1 MANNNVYFTT
11 YTRRTDN
18 RDNQNFIYNSS
29 QMDSL
34 PEQMK
39 SAHIRYTV
47 YDTFVSFKEE
57 NQYSSVNVGPM
68 PVKPNQGKLSKIF
81 QIPDSV
87 DSGLLVPGL
96 ISFSKNV
103 VIFELPPAFKLVSHV
118 PFNKDVITDEILSR
132 SIVDSYIPVPWQVYV
147 AIFDNEHRLIDT
159 YMFYARNS
167 IITHGIE
174 EHLYSPALPNF
185 YSNGL
190 LCRPFYAS
198 SEDVNKYDKNISG
211 VIAAAYDSVWN
222 SGWNTDLIDTLI
234 DTGYSA
240 SQHSPSRKH
249 SKEYFSKQD
258 LNYKFDQIISCL
270 TLISYYDKHKAFPY
284 YIRGI
289 SDFSLEQ
296 IIHSIFAIPSFNKM
310 WDQDFEVEKDI
321 LIEQFWN
328 ENDHDEVS
336 EEDLELFVSE
346 SLTNQKLVL
355 KSFATIIKGILTISS
370 YSNLQTL
377 SPTNRRRHY
386 ESFSTNLRSLAQL

>member
-1 MANNNVYFTT
+1 MTNNSVYFTT

-18 RDNQNFIYNSS
+18 RDSQSIIYDSS
-29 QMDSL
+29 QMNSL

-39 SAHIRYTV
+39 SAHSRYTV

-57 NQYSSVNVGPM
+57 NQYSSANVGPM
-68 PVKPNQGKLSKIF
+68 PIKPEQKKLSKIF
-81 QIPDSV
+81 QIPDNI

-118 PFNKDVITDEILSR
+118 PFNKDVINDEILSR
-132 SIVDSYIPVPWQVYV
+132 NIVDSYIPVPWQVYV

-174 EHLYSPALPNF
+174 EYLYTPALPNF

-222 SGWNTDLIDTLI
+222 SGWNTDLIDALV

-240 SQHSPSRKH
+240 SQNAPSGKH

-258 LNYKFDQIISCL
+258 LNYKFDQIISSL
-270 TLISYYDKHKAFPY
+270 TKISYYEKHKAFPC

-310 WDQDFEVEKDI
+310 WDQDYEVQKDD
-321 LIEQFWN
+321 LANEFWN
-328 ENDHDEVS
+328 NNDSDEVS
-336 EEDLELFVSE
+336 DEDLDNFISE
-346 SLTNQKLVL
+346 NLVNQKFIL
-355 KSFATIIKGILTISS
+355 KSFETIIQGILTISS

-386 ESFSTNLRSLAQL
+386 EAFSTNLRSLAEL